1 MNTPNAGRRP
11 VLRFA
16 LQIVGFVGGL
26 ALLGWCVRAALSPEN
41 REQLARLGDA
51 PAWSVAVLLGL
62 SAASVAL
69 NGLAF
74 WSALLPA
81 RRLHASDVIAT
92 NALATFLNYLPFKLS
107 AISRVVIHNRRDRV
121 PLLTIGGWFGAVL
134 GVMAA
139 SLVPLV
145 AASLWRQ
152 TVDAAWWAVA
162 LLGPIAAGGGLV
174 ALARPFADERGLAR
188 LHVILDPLAVGP
200 LRRALR
206 SERFAQLH
214 AGVTMLA
221 DPRAVAIGVSV
232 RLADVAVQTARFVLA
247 ASILGVALPWD
258 HAALVASSYFLISVV
273 SPFGMLGTREAGTV
287 WLAAALGLVG
297 ASDATTHPLVVV
309 TLFITGTES
318 VVLLASAA
326 LAVLWLRRTRSRKNM
341 RAA

>member
-1 MNTPNAGRRP
+1 VNPDTPRRRP
-11 VLRFA
+11 YLRLL
-16 LQIVGFVGGL
+16 LQGIGFVGAL
-26 ALLGWCVRAALSPEN
+26 VLLGWCVRAALSPGN
-41 REQLARLGDA
+41 REQLSRLGDA
-51 PAWSVAVLLGL
+51 PAWSVAALLGL

-69 NGLAF
+69 NGVAF
-74 WSALLPA
+74 WCALLPA

-134 GVMAA
+134 GVMIVALA
-139 SLVPLV
+139 PLV

-152 TVDAAWWAVA
+152 SVDGVWWAVA
-162 LLGPIAAGGGLV
+162 LIGPVATGGGLV
-174 ALARPFADERGLAR
+174 ALARPFANDRGLAR
-188 LHVILDPLAVGP
+188 LHAVLDPLAVGP

-221 DPRAVAIGVSV
+221 DARAVAVGIGV

-247 ASILGVALPWD
+247 ASILGVSLPWD

-287 WLAAALGLVG
+287 WLAAALGLAG
-297 ASDATTHPLVVV
+297 GSDAATHPLVVV

-318 VVLLASAA
+318 VVLLAGAA
-326 LAVLWLRRTRSRKNM
+326 WAVLWLRRERRSDE
-341 RAA
+341 ATE

>member
-1 MNTPNAGRRP
+1 MNPPNARRKP
-11 VLRFA
+11 YVRLA
-16 LQIVGFVGGL
+16 VQGLGFVAGL
-26 ALLGWCVRAALSPEN
+26 TLLGWCVHAALSPEN
-41 REQLARLGDA
+41 REQLSKLGDA
-51 PAWSVAVLLGL
+51 PAWAVAAMLGL

-74 WSALLPA
+74 WCALLPA

-92 NALATFLNYLPFKLS
+92 NALATLLNYLPFNLS

-134 GVMAA
+134 GVMVV
-139 SLVPLV
+139 SLAPLV

-152 TVDAAWWAVA
+152 GVDAAWWAIA
-162 LLGPIAAGGGLV
+162 LFGPLTAGGGLI
-174 ALARPFADERGLAR
+174 ALARPFAGERGLTR
-188 LHVILDPLAVGP
+188 LHAILDPLAVGP

-221 DPRAVAIGVSV
+221 DPRALALGVAI
-232 RLADVAVQTARFVLA
+232 RLADVATQTARFVLA
-247 ASILGVALPWD
+247 AAIPCIPLPRD
-258 HAALVASSYFLISVV
+258 HAALVDPSYFLISVV

-287 WLAAALGLVG
+287 WLAAALGLAG
-297 ASDATTHPLVVV
+297 ASDAATHPLVIV

-318 VVLLASAA
+318 LVLLAGAA
-326 LAVLWLRRTRSRKNM
+326 WAVLWLRRG
-341 RAA
+341 